1 MIQRIQS
8 VWLLLAALCAA
19 FTYKISFYS
28 GNKLGMDNKP
38 VFEKLTAS
46 SNFILL
52 ITTAILLAGCLYII
66 FLYKNRKQQLWL
78 TIGATTLAV
87 INLIIYFAETKKFL
101 QSESNYGLG
110 AVFALA
116 IPILLIL
123 AASGIWKDEKLVK
136 SVNRLR

>member
-19 FTYKISFYS
+19 FTYQLSFYS
-28 GNKLGMDNKP
+28 GNKLGTDNKP

-52 ITTAILLAGCLYII
+52 ITTAILVAGGLFII

-78 TIGATTLAV
+78 TVGAAALSI
-87 INLIIYFAETKKFL
+87 INLIIYYGETKKFVPN
-101 QSESNYGLG
+101 ESNYGLA
-110 AVFALA
+110 AVLA
-116 IPILLIL
+116 IAIPVLLIL
-123 AASGIWKDEKLVK
+123 AARGIWKDEKLVK

>member
-19 FTYKISFYS
+19 FTYKVSFYS
-28 GNKLGMDNKP
+28 GNKLGTDNKP

-46 SNFILL
+46 SDFILL
-52 ITTAILLAGCLYII
+52 ITTALLVAGCLYII
-66 FLYKNRKQQLWL
+66 FLYKNRKQQLGL
-78 TIGATTLAV
+78 TIGAAV
-87 INLIIYFAETKKFL
+87 VSIINLIIYFAQTKKFL
-101 QSESNYGLG
+101 PNESNYGLG
-110 AVFALA
+110 AVLALA
-116 IPILLIL
+116 VPILLIL